1 MAVCALLL
9 KTVACEIAV
18 PLKPNGSDTTRL
30 WLEHCCSSCFWT
42 ISNAWTLNVNSTW
55 RPLRSRVP
63 PASRCLA

>member
-1 MAVCALLL
+1 
-9 KTVACEIAV
+9 
-18 PLKPNGSDTTRL
+18 L
-30 WLEHCCSSCFWT
+30 WLEHCCSSCFGT